1 VLCAYHHLVFSCQ
14 RLFQRKDTCSAGNVS
29 EYFGSESPNRGIFS
43 PTTSRILIYSDV
55 EFLMSILIQV
65 LVDAR
70 EVQPSLIPLLQLHP
84 HADHHALRR
93 AGSLT

>member
-1 VLCAYHHLVFSCQ
+1 VCFVHITISYSHARGFSKRYVFRWKC
-14 RLFQRKDTCSAGNVS
+14 FQIFWIGIPQSWHISPHS
-29 EYFGSESPNRGIFS
+29 EQD
-43 PTTSRILIYSDV
+43 LIYSDV

-65 LVDAR
+65 HVDAR